1 MKLSLGFSPCPND
14 TFIFDAMI
22 HQKIDTEGLSFD
34 VVFDD
39 VETLNQKAFRA
50 ELDITKL
57 SYHAYAYLT
66 EQYVL
71 LHAGSALGFG
81 VGPLLIC
88 NNEDYISADLLA
100 DLQPPTSHLQLPTSD
115 LIPRSSDLR
124 PLTSFLGPPTS
135 DPRIGIPGKYTTAN
149 FLLSLA
155 LPEAKNKI
163 EMKFFE
169 IESALLNHQ
178 IDLGVIIHENRFT
191 YQEKGLKKI
200 IDLGEFWE
208 NLTQGPIPLGGIMV
222 KRELPENVKQKINRI
237 IKRSVQYAFDHPES
251 GMDFICSLSQEM
263 SKEVIN
269 KHIELYVNKFSIDLG
284 EVGRKA
290 VQTFFEQAHKLGIIP
305 ETKQNLFL

>member
-57 SYHAYAYLT
+57 SFHAYAYLT

-71 LHAGSALGFG
+71 LNAGSALGFG

-88 NNEDYISADLLA
+88 ENEDYISTDSLQNHRPPTSDLQPQTSNLKPQTSN
-100 DLQPPTSHLQLPTSD
+100 LQPPTSNLKPQTSN
-115 LIPRSSDLR
+115 L
-124 PLTSFLGPPTS
+124 
-135 DPRIGIPGKYTTAN
+135 RIGIPGKYTTAN

-178 IDLGVIIHENRFT
+178 IDMGVIIHENRFT

-208 NLTQGPIPLGGIMV
+208 DLTQGPIPLGGIMV

-237 IKRSVQYAFDHPES
+237 IKRSVHYAFDHPES
-251 GMDFICSLSQEM
+251 GIDFICSLSQEM

-284 EVGRKA
+284 EVGRNA

>member
-14 TFIFDAMI
+14 TFIFDALI
-22 HQKIDTEGLSFD
+22 HQKIDTEGLNFD

-57 SYHAYAYLT
+57 SFHAYAYLT
-66 EQYVL
+66 EKYVL

-88 NNEDYISADLLA
+88 ENEDYISTNTLADLKPQTS
-100 DLQPPTSHLQLPTSD
+100 DLQPPTSD
-115 LIPRSSDLR
+115 L
-124 PLTSFLGPPTS
+124 
-135 DPRIGIPGKYTTAN
+135 RIGIPGKYTTAN

-155 LPEAKNKI
+155 FPEAKNKV
-163 EMKFFE
+163 EMKFNE

-178 IDLGVIIHENRFT
+178 IDMGVIIHENRFT

-200 IDLGEFWE
+200 IDLGQFWE
-208 NLTQGPIPLGGIMV
+208 DLTQGPIPLGGIMV
-222 KRELPENVKQKINRI
+222 KRGLPENVKQKVNRI

-284 EVGRKA
+284 EVGRNA

>member
-135 DPRIGIPGKYTTAN
+135 DLRIGIPGKYTTAN